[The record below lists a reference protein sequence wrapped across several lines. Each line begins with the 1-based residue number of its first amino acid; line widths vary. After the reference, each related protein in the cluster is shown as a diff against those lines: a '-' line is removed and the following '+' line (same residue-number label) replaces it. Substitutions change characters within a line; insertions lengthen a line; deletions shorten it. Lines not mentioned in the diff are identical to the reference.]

1 MAGRGGETFAKRQR
15 EKARQEKQAAKR
27 AKRQSREDGEAPEV
41 EEGPD
46 LDALMEE
53 FRIISERHAA
63 GEMPTEEFEEQR
75 DMILVQLGV
84 E

>member
-1 MAGRGGETFAKRQR
+1 MARSGETFAKRQR

-27 AKRQSREDGEAPEV
+27 ARRLEKDD
-41 EEGPD
+41 EETTQDDGPD

-53 FRIISERHAA
+53 FRIINEAHAA
-63 GEMPTEEFEEQR
+63 GELESEEFEERR
-75 DMILVQLGV
+75 DKILLQLGV

>member
-1 MAGRGGETFAKRQR
+1 MARSGETFAKRQR

-27 AKRQSREDGEAPEV
+27 AKRLATDEDGVETEEA
-41 EEGPD
+41 PD

-53 FRIISERHAA
+53 FRIINEQHAA
-63 GEMPTEEFEEQR
+63 GELDSEEFEERR
-75 DMILVQLGV
+75 DDILMQLGV

>member
-1 MAGRGGETFAKRQR
+1 MARSGETFAKRQR

-27 AKRQSREDGEAPEV
+27 ARRLEKAEDEESTEEA
-41 EEGPD
+41 PD

-53 FRIISERHAA
+53 FRIINEQHAA
-63 GEMPTEEFEEQR
+63 GELESEEFEERR
-75 DMILVQLGV
+75 DSILMQLGV

>member
-1 MAGRGGETFAKRQR
+1 MARSGETFAKRQR

-27 AKRQSREDGEAPEV
+27 ARRLEKD
-41 EEGPD
+41 EEGVEAEEAPD

-53 FRIISERHAA
+53 FRIINEKHAA
-63 GEMPTEEFEEQR
+63 GELDSEEFEERR
-75 DMILVQLGV
+75 DDILMQLGV

>member
-1 MAGRGGETFAKRQR
+1 MARSGETFAKRQR

-27 AKRQSREDGEAPEV
+27 ARRLEKDEEGVDGEEA
-41 EEGPD
+41 PD

-53 FRIISERHAA
+53 FRIINEAHAA
-63 GEMPTEEFEEQR
+63 GELDSEEFEERR
-75 DMILVQLGV
+75 DDILMKLGV

>member
-1 MAGRGGETFAKRQR
+1 MARSGETFAKRQR

-27 AKRQSREDGEAPEV
+27 AKRLAGDDEAV
-41 EEGPD
+41 ETDEAPD

-53 FRIISERHAA
+53 FRIINEQHAA
-63 GEMPTEEFEEQR
+63 GELDSEEFEERR
-75 DMILVQLGV
+75 DDILMQLGV

>member
-1 MAGRGGETFAKRQR
+1 MARSGETFAKRQR

-27 AKRQSREDGEAPEV
+27 AKRLSKDDEDV
-41 EEGPD
+41 TTDEGPD

-53 FRIISERHAA
+53 FRIISEQHAA
-63 GEMPTEEFEEQR
+63 GDLPTEEFEERR
-75 DMILVQLGV
+75 DQILVQLGV

>member
-1 MAGRGGETFAKRQR
+1 MARSGETFAKRQR

-27 AKRQSREDGEAPEV
+27 AKRLAGE
-41 EEGPD
+41 EEGEETEEAPD

-53 FRIISERHAA
+53 FRIINEQHAA
-63 GEMPTEEFEEQR
+63 GELDSEEFEERR
-75 DMILVQLGV
+75 DDILMQLGV

>member
-1 MAGRGGETFAKRQR
+1 MARSGETFAKRQR

-27 AKRQSREDGEAPEV
+27 ARRLEK
-41 EEGPD
+41 EEGETTEEAPD

-53 FRIISERHAA
+53 FRIINEAHAA
-63 GEMPTEEFEEQR
+63 GELDAEEFEERR
-75 DMILVQLGV
+75 DDILMKLGV

>member
-1 MAGRGGETFAKRQR
+1 MARSGETFAKRQR

-27 AKRQSREDGEAPEV
+27 ARRLDKD
-41 EEGPD
+41 EEGVEAEAAPD

-53 FRIISERHAA
+53 FRIINEQHAA
-63 GEMPTEEFEEQR
+63 GELDSEEFEERR
-75 DMILVQLGV
+75 DDILMQLGV

>member
-1 MAGRGGETFAKRQR
+1 MARSGETFAKRQR

-27 AKRQSREDGEAPEV
+27 ARRLEKDDEESTEEA
-41 EEGPD
+41 PD

-53 FRIISERHAA
+53 FRIINEAHAA
-63 GEMPTEEFEEQR
+63 GELDSEEFEERR
-75 DMILVQLGV
+75 DDILMKLGV

>member
-1 MAGRGGETFAKRQR
+1 MARSGETFAKRQR

-27 AKRQSREDGEAPEV
+27 AKRLAGD
-41 EEGPD
+41 EEGVETDEEAPD

-53 FRIISERHAA
+53 FRIINEQHAA
-63 GEMPTEEFEEQR
+63 GELDSEEFEERR
-75 DMILVQLGV
+75 DDILMQLGV

>member
-1 MAGRGGETFAKRQR
+1 MARSGETFAKRQR

-27 AKRQSREDGEAPEV
+27 AKRLAGEDEGVETEEA
-41 EEGPD
+41 PD

-53 FRIISERHAA
+53 FRIINEQHAA
-63 GEMPTEEFEEQR
+63 GELDSEEFEERR
-75 DMILVQLGV
+75 DDILMQLGV

>member
-1 MAGRGGETFAKRQR
+1 MARSGETFAKRQR

-27 AKRQSREDGEAPEV
+27 ARRLEKDEDEETTEEA
-41 EEGPD
+41 PD

-53 FRIISERHAA
+53 FRIINEQHAA
-63 GEMPTEEFEEQR
+63 GELESEEFEERR
-75 DMILVQLGV
+75 DSILMQLGV

>member
-1 MAGRGGETFAKRQR
+1 MARSGETFAKRQR

-27 AKRQSREDGEAPEV
+27 ARRLEKDEDGV
-41 EEGPD
+41 ETEDAPD

-53 FRIISERHAA
+53 FRIINEAHAA
-63 GEMPTEEFEEQR
+63 GELDSEEFEERR
-75 DMILVQLGV
+75 DDILMKLGV

>member
-1 MAGRGGETFAKRQR
+1 MARSGETFAKRQR

-27 AKRQSREDGEAPEV
+27 AKRLDKDEDGVETEEA
-41 EEGPD
+41 PD

-53 FRIISERHAA
+53 FRIINEAHAA
-63 GEMPTEEFEEQR
+63 GELDSETFEERR
-75 DMILVQLGV
+75 DDILMKLGV

>member
-1 MAGRGGETFAKRQR
+1 MARSGETFAKRQR

-27 AKRQSREDGEAPEV
+27 ARRLEKEEDGVDTEEA
-41 EEGPD
+41 PD

-53 FRIISERHAA
+53 FRIINEAHAA
-63 GEMPTEEFEEQR
+63 GELDAEEFEERR
-75 DMILVQLGV
+75 DDILMKLGV

>member
-1 MAGRGGETFAKRQR
+1 MARSGETFAKRQR

-27 AKRQSREDGEAPEV
+27 ARRLDKD
-41 EEGPD
+41 EEGVETDEAPD

-53 FRIISERHAA
+53 FRIINEQHAA
-63 GEMPTEEFEEQR
+63 GELDSEEFEERR
-75 DMILVQLGV
+75 DDILMQLGV

>member
-1 MAGRGGETFAKRQR
+1 MARSGETFAKRQR

-27 AKRQSREDGEAPEV
+27 ARRLEKDDEDVATEEA
-41 EEGPD
+41 PD

-53 FRIISERHAA
+53 FRIINEAHAA
-63 GEMPTEEFEEQR
+63 GELDSEEFEERR
-75 DMILVQLGV
+75 DDILMKLGV

>member
-1 MAGRGGETFAKRQR
+1 MARSGETFAKRQR

-27 AKRQSREDGEAPEV
+27 ARRLEKGEDEESTEEA
-41 EEGPD
+41 PD

-53 FRIISERHAA
+53 FRIINEQHAA
-63 GEMPTEEFEEQR
+63 GELESEEFEERR
-75 DMILVQLGV
+75 DSILMQLGV

>member
-1 MAGRGGETFAKRQR
+1 MARSGETFAKRQR

-27 AKRQSREDGEAPEV
+27 ARRLEKDDETSTEEA
-41 EEGPD
+41 PD

-53 FRIISERHAA
+53 FRIINEAHAA
-63 GEMPTEEFEEQR
+63 GELDSEEFEERR
-75 DMILVQLGV
+75 DDILMKLGV

>member
-1 MAGRGGETFAKRQR
+1 MARSGETFAKRQR

-27 AKRQSREDGEAPEV
+27 AKRLATD
-41 EEGPD
+41 EEGVETEEATD

-53 FRIISERHAA
+53 FRIISEQHAA
-63 GEMPTEEFEEQR
+63 GEMDSEAFEERR
-75 DMILVQLGV
+75 DEILMQLGV

>member
-1 MAGRGGETFAKRQR
+1 MARSGETFAKRQR

-27 AKRQSREDGEAPEV
+27 AKRLATDEEDVETEEA
-41 EEGPD
+41 PD

-53 FRIISERHAA
+53 FRIINEQHAA
-63 GEMPTEEFEEQR
+63 GELDSEEFEERR
-75 DMILVQLGV
+75 DDILMQLGV

>member
-1 MAGRGGETFAKRQR
+1 MARSGETFAKRQR

-27 AKRQSREDGEAPEV
+27 AKRLAGD
-41 EEGPD
+41 EEGVEAEEAPD

-53 FRIISERHAA
+53 FRIINEQHAA
-63 GEMPTEEFEEQR
+63 GELDSEEFEERR
-75 DMILVQLGV
+75 DDILMQLGV

>member
-1 MAGRGGETFAKRQR
+1 MARSGETFAKRQR

-27 AKRQSREDGEAPEV
+27 ARRQDKGEDEV
-41 EEGPD
+41 VADEGPD

-53 FRIISERHAA
+53 FRVISEQHAA
-63 GEMPTEEFEEQR
+63 GDLPTEEFEERR
-75 DMILVQLGV
+75 DQILVQLGV

>member
-1 MAGRGGETFAKRQR
+1 MARSGETFAKRQR

-27 AKRQSREDGEAPEV
+27 ARRLEKDEADST
-41 EEGPD
+41 EEAPD

-53 FRIISERHAA
+53 FRIINEAHAA
-63 GEMPTEEFEEQR
+63 GELDAEEFEERR
-75 DMILVQLGV
+75 DDILMKLGV

>member
-1 MAGRGGETFAKRQR
+1 MARSGETFAKRQR

-27 AKRQSREDGEAPEV
+27 AKRLAGD
-41 EEGPD
+41 EEGVETEEAPD

-53 FRIISERHAA
+53 FRIINEQHAA
-63 GEMPTEEFEEQR
+63 GELDSEEFEERR
-75 DMILVQLGV
+75 DDILMKLGV

>member
-1 MAGRGGETFAKRQR
+1 MARSGETFAKRQR

-27 AKRQSREDGEAPEV
+27 ARRLEKD
-41 EEGPD
+41 EEGVETDEAPD

-53 FRIISERHAA
+53 FRIINEKHAA
-63 GEMPTEEFEEQR
+63 GELDSEEFEERR
-75 DMILVQLGV
+75 DDILMQLGV

>member
-1 MAGRGGETFAKRQR
+1 MARSGETFAKRQR

-27 AKRQSREDGEAPEV
+27 ARRLEKDEAETT
-41 EEGPD
+41 EEAPD

-53 FRIISERHAA
+53 FRIINEAHAA
-63 GEMPTEEFEEQR
+63 GELDAEEFEERR
-75 DMILVQLGV
+75 DDILMKLGV

>member
-1 MAGRGGETFAKRQR
+1 MTWHEVERRSPSER

-27 AKRQSREDGEAPEV
+27 ARRLDKEEDGLETEEA
-41 EEGPD
+41 PD

-53 FRIISERHAA
+53 FRIISEKHAA
-63 GEMPTEEFEEQR
+63 GELESEEFEERR
-75 DMILVQLGV
+75 DEILMQLGV

>member
-1 MAGRGGETFAKRQR
+1 MARSGETFAKRQR

-27 AKRQSREDGEAPEV
+27 ARRLDKD
-41 EEGPD
+41 EEGVETDGAPD

-53 FRIISERHAA
+53 FRIINEQHAA
-63 GEMPTEEFEEQR
+63 GELDSEEFEERR
-75 DMILVQLGV
+75 DDILMQLGV

>member
-1 MAGRGGETFAKRQR
+1 MARSGETFAKRQR

-27 AKRQSREDGEAPEV
+27 ARRLEKDEAEV
-41 EEGPD
+41 DEEAPD

-53 FRIISERHAA
+53 FRIINEAHAA
-63 GEMPTEEFEEQR
+63 GELESEEFEERR
-75 DMILVQLGV
+75 DSILMQLGV

>member
-1 MAGRGGETFAKRQR
+1 MARSGETFAKRQR

-27 AKRQSREDGEAPEV
+27 AKRLATD
-41 EEGPD
+41 EEGVETEEAPD

-53 FRIISERHAA
+53 FRIINEQHAA
-63 GEMPTEEFEEQR
+63 GELDSEEFEERR
-75 DMILVQLGV
+75 DDILMQLGV

>member
-1 MAGRGGETFAKRQR
+1 MARSGETFAKRQR

-27 AKRQSREDGEAPEV
+27 ARRLEKEEDGVDTEEA
-41 EEGPD
+41 PD

-53 FRIISERHAA
+53 FRIINEAHAA
-63 GEMPTEEFEEQR
+63 GELDSETFEERR
-75 DMILVQLGV
+75 DDILMKLGV

>member
-1 MAGRGGETFAKRQR
+1 MARSGETFAKRQR

-27 AKRQSREDGEAPEV
+27 AKRLEKAEDELDGEEA
-41 EEGPD
+41 PD

-53 FRIISERHAA
+53 FRIINEAHAA
-63 GEMPTEEFEEQR
+63 GELEAEEFEERR
-75 DMILVQLGV
+75 DKILMQLGV